1 MVKFVGEG
9 GHDVGG
15 LFNESLVRT
24 PAPFASR
31 LVAIDGSRRVYVC
44 AADAGAQV
52 GVCNE
57 VQSEGPLKLFIRCPN
72 HRHELGENREK
83 WLPNP
88 EARSPTQLALLE
100 LVGRIIGQPPLC
112 TRPPAPL
119 TQLAGPVSAG
129 HT

>member
-1 MVKFVGEG
+1 MY
-9 GHDVGG
+9 
-15 LFNESLVRT
+15 VR
-24 PAPFASR
+24 
-31 LVAIDGSRRVYVC
+31 

-100 LVGRIIGQPPLC
+100 LVGRIIGQPPLARLALGLC
-112 TRPPAPL
+112 ARPAAPL
-119 TQLAGPVSAG
+119 THLAGSVSAG
-129 HT
+129 HA